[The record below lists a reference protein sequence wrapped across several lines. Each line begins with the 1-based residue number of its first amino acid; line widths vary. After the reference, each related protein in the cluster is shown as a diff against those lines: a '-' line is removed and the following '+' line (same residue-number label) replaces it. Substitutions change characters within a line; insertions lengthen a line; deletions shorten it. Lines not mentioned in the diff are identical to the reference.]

1 MGRNKGEPGRNT
13 PAGGENMRYYSIMR
27 PVMPG
32 SFPNRAAV
40 EEIHNFDTKTFCEEI
55 RREAWGYID
64 YKAPLT
70 KEQAEAYELIP
81 GGLKTYWC
89 VTTSVDNRGRV
100 IAAITDMK
108 EATCKPENTSTS
120 TSRKDIYNDWFDT
133 AEEAKAF
140 VEEAKRA

>member
-1 MGRNKGEPGRNT
+1 
-13 PAGGENMRYYSIMR
+13 MRYYSTMR

-32 SFPNRAAV
+32 SYPKEGVV
-40 EEIHNFDTKTFCEEI
+40 EIKNFNERTLCKEID
-55 RREAWGYID
+55 REAWGYID
-64 YKAPLT
+64 YKEPLT

-100 IAAITDMK
+100 IAAITDIK
-108 EATCKPENTSTS
+108 EAVCKPENTSTS